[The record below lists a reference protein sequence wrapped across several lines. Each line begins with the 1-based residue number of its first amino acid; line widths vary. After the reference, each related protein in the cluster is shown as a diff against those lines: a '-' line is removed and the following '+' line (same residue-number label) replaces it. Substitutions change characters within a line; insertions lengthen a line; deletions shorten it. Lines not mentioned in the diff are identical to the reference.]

1 MALNSLSYL
10 NFKGIMLSLQQIFL
24 DASHPIGSTYTQYPQ
39 QASPMELF
47 NNDSMQSTW
56 EILPYNG
63 AFFRSC
69 NVPKLL
75 YTTNGEDFFIDVE
88 FIEKIDISDHSLW
101 AVTDT
106 GDRTYNSKGEEIQ
119 IWKGSWLEEHAD
131 SYIEKT
137 DILVA
142 QTDMVKGHTHSV
154 SVSGGN
160 HTHALYG
167 GDESYSGG
175 GVGDSPHYNYLGT
188 AGVGYSGNLS
198 MSGTAAS
205 SNNEENR
212 PLNYTIRIW
221 KRIS

>member
-1 MALNSLSYL
+1 MVLNSLSYL

-119 IWKGSWLEEHAD
+119 IWKGSWLEGHAD

-137 DILVA
+137 GVLVA
-142 QTDMVKGHTHSV
+142 QKDCIRTHSITV
-154 SVSGGN
+154 TGGN
-160 HTHALYG
+160 HNHAIGAEWSADGNVFPRGYYTTG
-167 GDESYSGG
+167 ASRSSGW
-175 GVGDSPHYNYLGT
+175 
-188 AGVGYSGNLS
+188 SGNLTLT
-198 MSGTAAS
+198 GTYGNAT
-205 SNNEENR
+205 SNPETR
-212 PLNYTIRIW
+212 PVNYTIRIW

>member
-1 MALNSLSYL
+1 MVLNSLSYL

-101 AVTDT
+101 AVEDT

-119 IWKGSWLEEHAD
+119 IWKGSWLEGYAD

-137 DILVA
+137 DVLVA
-142 QTDMVKGHTHSV
+142 QADLIKTHSITV
-154 SVSGGN
+154 TGGN
-160 HTHALYG
+160 HTHPVYG
-167 GDESYSGG
+167 GDEAGSGG
-175 GVGDSPHYNYLGT
+175 NIGDSPRSSHFGY
-188 AGVGYSGNLS
+188 VGYSGNLT
-198 MSGTAAS
+198 MSGTYGNAT
-205 SNNEENR
+205 SNPETR
-212 PLNYTIRIW
+212 PVNYTIKIW